1 MNGLKTLRGRLL
13 ALGFVAL
20 AGLLVA
26 GGFGLL
32 QLYRLDRGVSDDLA
46 RLQRTVAL
54 GLDVQNASI
63 DFKTQVQE
71 WKNILIRGNDVE
83 QLQRYGKSFE
93 KHAEAVSSRLQD
105 IAGRMQAEGS
115 PRVAEVQALAAA
127 HAAMHERYVT
137 ALKGFDAAD
146 PESGKKVDR
155 AVKGMDRSA
164 TEAMTVLTRL
174 IEQDVKVLGDD
185 TRARTSALYRT
196 GLITLSVAIALLSL
210 LLVAGIVLTLH
221 RLTTSLSSLQGAL
234 GQARTRLDLTV
245 RAPDSR
251 GDELSAAGASINALF
266 SELQSTLKS
275 MRDNAQQVASHSS
288 SLHGSVDTLAGAVV
302 QQNDSTSSM
311 AAAAEQLA
319 VSVAHVSESA
329 GHARDVSRSS
339 LERADFGGSV
349 IGATALSM
357 GDAAADVQAT
367 ASGMNELSRQ
377 VDQIGEIAG
386 TIKGIAE
393 QTNLLALNAAIE
405 AARAGEQGR
414 GFAVVADE
422 VRKLAERTTDATK
435 QIDGVVGSV
444 QSVTE
449 QTRSR
454 MQSLVSQ
461 FDQIGSSTQQ
471 AAQAMD
477 DIKSESRNAVG
488 ATDEISRALR
498 EQTSASE
505 SIAQQ
510 IERIAG
516 MSEHNS
522 TAVRQVSQAADAMNA
537 LSQSMRQR
545 LEAFVV

>member
-386 TIKGIAE
+386 TIKGITE

>member
-20 AGLLVA
+20 AGLLAA

-32 QLYRLDRGVSDDLA
+32 QLYRLDRGVGDDLA
-46 RLQRTVAL
+46 RLQRTVAI

-83 QLQRYGKSFE
+83 QFQRYSKSFG
-93 KHAEAVSSRLQD
+93 KHAQDVSSRLQD
-105 IAGRMQAEGS
+105 IAGRLQAEGS
-115 PRVAEVQALAAA
+115 PRVAEVKALAAA

-137 ALKGFDAAD
+137 ALKDFDAAD

-155 AVKGMDRSA
+155 AVKGIDRSA
-164 TEAMTVLTRL
+164 TEAMTALTRL
-174 IEQDVKVLGDD
+174 IEQDVKALGDE

-196 GLITLSVAIALLSL
+196 GLITLSVAIAVLSL
-210 LLVAGIVLTLH
+210 LLIVGIVLTLR

-234 GQARTRLDLTV
+234 GQARARMDLTV

-266 SELQSTLKS
+266 AELQSTLKS

-288 SLHGSVDTLAGAVV
+288 SLHGSVDTLADAVA

-339 LERADFGGSV
+339 LERADFGGNV
-349 IGATALSM
+349 IETTASSM
-357 GDAAADVQAT
+357 RDAAVDVQA
-367 ASGMNELSRQ
+367 AAGGMEELSRQ
-377 VDQIGEIAG
+377 VEQIGEIAG
-386 TIKGIAE
+386 TIKGIAD

-405 AARAGEQGR
+405 ARAGEQGR

-422 VRKLAERTTDATK
+422 VRKLAERTTEATK
-435 QIDGVVGSV
+435 QIDSVVGNV

-449 QTRSR
+449 ETRAS
-454 MQSLVSQ
+454 MQELVSQ
-461 FDQIGSSTQQ
+461 FDHIGSSTQQ

-477 DIKSESRNAVG
+477 NIKSESRNAVG

-510 IERIAG
+510 VERIAG

-522 TAVRQVSQAADAMNA
+522 AAVRQVSHAADAMNA

-545 LEAFVV
+545 LETFVV

>member
-1 MNGLKTLRGRLL
+1 MPGLKTLRGRLL
-13 ALGFVAL
+13 ALGIIAL
-20 AGLLVA
+20 AGLMAA

-32 QLYRLDRGVSDDLA
+32 QLYRLDRGVAEDLG
-46 RLQRTVAL
+46 RLQRTVEI

-71 WKNILIRGNDVE
+71 WKNILIRGSDVE
-83 QLQRYGKSFE
+83 QFQRYAKSFE
-93 KHAEAVSSRLQD
+93 KHAQEVSARLAD
-105 IAGRMQAEGS
+105 LDGRLQAEGS
-115 PRVAEVQALAAA
+115 PRVAEVKALAAA
-127 HAAMHERYVT
+127 HAAMQARYVA
-137 ALKGFDAAD
+137 ALKNFDPAD

-155 AVKGMDRSA
+155 AVKGIDRSA
-164 TEAMTVLTRL
+164 TEAMTALTRL
-174 IEQDVKVLGDD
+174 IEQDVKTLGDD

-196 GLITLSVAIALLSL
+196 GLITLGIAIAVLSL
-210 LLVAGIVLTLH
+210 LLIVGIVLTLR

-234 GQARTRLDLTV
+234 GQARARMDLTV

-266 SELQSTLKS
+266 AELQSTLKS

-288 SLHGSVDTLAGAVV
+288 SLHGSVDTLAGAVA

-339 LERADFGGSV
+339 LERADFGGGV
-349 IGATALSM
+349 IETTASSM
-357 GDAAADVQAT
+357 RDAAVDVQA
-367 ASGMNELSRQ
+367 AAGGMEELSRQ
-377 VDQIGEIAG
+377 VEQIGDIAG
-386 TIKGIAE
+386 TIKGIAD

-422 VRKLAERTTDATK
+422 VRKLAERTTEATK
-435 QIDGVVGSV
+435 QIDGVVGNV

-454 MQSLVSQ
+454 MQELVSQ
-461 FDQIGSSTQQ
+461 FDQIGHSTQQ
-471 AAQAMD
+471 AAQAMG

-510 IERIAG
+510 VERIAG

-522 TAVRQVSQAADAMNA
+522 AAVRQVSQAADSMNA

-545 LEAFVV
+545 LETFVV

>member
-20 AGLLVA
+20 AGLLAA

-32 QLYRLDRGVSDDLA
+32 QLYRLDRGVGDDLA
-46 RLQRTVAL
+46 RLQRTVAI

-83 QLQRYGKSFE
+83 QFQRYSKSFE
-93 KHAEAVSSRLQD
+93 KHAQDVASRLQD
-105 IAGRMQAEGS
+105 IAGRLQAEGS

-137 ALKGFDAAD
+137 ALKSFDATD

-155 AVKGMDRSA
+155 AVKGIDRSA
-164 TEAMTVLTRL
+164 TEAMTALTRQ
-174 IEQDVKVLGDD
+174 IEQDVKALGDD

-196 GLITLSVAIALLSL
+196 GLVTLSVAVAVLSL
-210 LLVAGIVLTLH
+210 LLVVGIVLTLR
-221 RLTTSLSSLQGAL
+221 RLTASLSSLQCAL
-234 GQARTRLDLTV
+234 GQARARMDLTV
-245 RAPDSR
+245 RAPDNR

-275 MRDNAQQVASHSS
+275 MRDNAQQVASNSS
-288 SLHGSVDTLAGAVV
+288 SLHGSVDTLAGAVA

-319 VSVAHVSESA
+319 VSVAHVSDSA

-339 LERADFGGSV
+339 LERADFGGNV
-349 IGATALSM
+349 IETTASSM
-357 GDAAADVQAT
+357 RDAAVDVQA
-367 ASGMNELSRQ
+367 AAGGMDELSRQ
-377 VDQIGEIAG
+377 VEQIGEIAG
-386 TIKGIAE
+386 TIKGIAD

-422 VRKLAERTTDATK
+422 VRKLAERTTEATK
-435 QIDGVVGSV
+435 QIDTVVGNV

-449 QTRSR
+449 QTRTS
-454 MQSLVSQ
+454 MQELVSQ
-461 FDQIGSSTQQ
+461 FEHIGSSTQQ

-522 TAVRQVSQAADAMNA
+522 AAVRQVSQAADAMNA

-545 LEAFVV
+545 LETFVV